1 MISKHLLFVCLG
13 NIWRSPSAEAVMKSK
28 LKNLG
33 LERLIS
39 CDSAGIL
46 GLHSGEAADVRMQKY
61 ALVRGYKLT
70 SVSRKIDPKSDFEN
84 FDMIIGMDDQN
95 IKDLNSLARC
105 EDDQKKIYR
114 MTDFSKQKVYNCI
127 PDPYYSGTEGFEL
140 VLDLLEDSC
149 DGLILH
155 LNHGNPNQD

>member
-13 NIWRSPSAEAVMKSK
+13 NICRSPSAEAVMKSK

-33 LERLIS
+33 MEHRVS

-46 GLHSGEAADVRMQKY
+46 GLHSGEAADVRMQKH

-114 MTDFSKQKVYNCI
+114 MTDFSKQKVYNYI
-127 PDPYYSGTEGFEL
+127 PDPYYSGAEGFEL

-149 DGLILH
+149 DGLILY
-155 LNHGNPNQD
+155 LTRGNANQN

>member
-13 NIWRSPSAEAVMKSK
+13 NICRSPSAEAVMKSK

-33 LERLIS
+33 MDRLIS

-46 GLHSGEAADVRMQKY
+46 GLHSGEAADVRMQKH

-70 SVSRKIDPKSDFEN
+70 SVSRKIDPESDFDY
-84 FDMIIGMDDQN
+84 FDLIIGMDDQN

-114 MTDFSKQKVYNCI
+114 MTDFSKQKVYNYI
-127 PDPYYSGTEGFEL
+127 PDPYYSGDEGFEL

-149 DGLILH
+149 DGLILY
-155 LNHGNPNQD
+155 LTRGNANQN